1 MQRNHL
7 ATPLAATFAAT
18 FAAAFAALA
27 LSACDKQ
34 PTIVTTPPTV
44 ITTPGPAGPAGP
56 QGEAGKP
63 GEGTT
68 INVMPAA
75 SAASGS

>member
-1 MQRNHL
+1 V
-7 ATPLAATFAAT
+7 
-18 FAAAFAALA
+18 
-27 LSACDKQ
+27 
-34 PTIVTTPPTV
+34 VTTV
-44 ITTPGPAGPAGP
+44 GPAGPAGP

>member
-1 MQRNHL
+1 MQTIRL
-7 ATPLAATFAAT
+7 ASAAVATVVTALAALS
-18 FAAAFAALA
+18 LA
-27 LSACDKQ
+27 ACDKQ
-34 PTIVTTPPTV
+34 PTIINTPPAV

-56 QGEAGKP
+56 QGEGGKP